1 MPSDLGEALAAT
13 DEASEG
19 PPPYETRGGGIFWIK
34 ETTNGPV
41 PIPLT
46 NFLAV
51 IASEIER
58 DDGVEHNLH
67 FEMQAELGGR
77 RHKFEIPA
85 AEFSGMSWVSRE
97 LGAKALLYP
106 GFTLRDHARA
116 AIQILSPPMPRRRVF
131 SHTGWREID
140 GNDYYLHSGGAIG
153 SLGVR
158 NDIETDL
165 GELSGFTI
173 AEPPVGDDLRVAIT
187 ASLRFLDAAPAHV
200 TVPLY
205 AGIWRSVIE
214 AADFALHIIGQTGVF
229 KSELA
234 ALLQQ
239 HFGAELDARRLAS
252 WSSTGNALEAQAF
265 TAKDALLVV
274 DDFAPG
280 GSQQDVA
287 RLQREAAR
295 LIRAQ
300 GNRSGR
306 QRMRPDG
313 SLRPVKP
320 PRGLILSTGE
330 DIPIGEL
337 IRARMLIVE
346 VGRGDV
352 DTAILSELQEAAAA
366 GMFARALAGFLQH
379 LARDLEGF
387 RSRFKEER
395 RRLRSEARAGHARTA
410 WLLADLGAALRL
422 FLQFADEERR
432 WEQCWEV
439 LLGCIATQDV
449 NQQSESPAHRFVAL
463 IGAAVSSKRAHIG
476 NAGDPD
482 GLPSDAGS
490 FGWQRRIVGTG
501 VGEREDWHPM
511 GPCIGWTDGE
521 TVYLEPES
529 AYALAQ
535 RMAGEGGHALGVGS
549 KTLWKRLDDAGLLVR
564 KDEGTKHNEGD
575 DRDQTKKGYRHRGIH
590 PPGIGAIGAI
600 RA

>member
-1 MPSDLGEALAAT
+1 MVHGKKVALVSHRSASKIAGAQTHLVDELRSWFGADRVLHVPVWVNLDGSLGREPTHRTRSFLFAALGAVAARLFDRDRISFFENGVVSLNLPPVAQVVGARATRTTHPQVLAGFHRVLVGVLGRPFHVDNPFAWMTKSEVVERISVNGCSDLRLGIDRPTLNRLVKARQRSTAKSSDMPSDLGEALAAT

-41 PIPLT
+41 SIPLT

-51 IASEIER
+51 ITSEIER

-131 SHTGWREID
+131 SHTGWRKID

-187 ASLRFLDAAPAHV
+187 ASLRFLDAAPAPV
-200 TVPLY
+200 TIPLY

-330 DIPIGEL
+330 DIPIGEFL
-337 IRARMLIVE
+337 I
-346 VGRGDV
+346 
-352 DTAILSELQEAAAA
+352 S
-366 GMFARALAGFLQH
+366 
-379 LARDLEGF
+379 
-387 RSRFKEER
+387 
-395 RRLRSEARAGHARTA
+395 
-410 WLLADLGAALRL
+410 
-422 FLQFADEERR
+422 
-432 WEQCWEV
+432 
-439 LLGCIATQDV
+439 
-449 NQQSESPAHRFVAL
+449 
-463 IGAAVSSKRAHIG
+463 
-476 NAGDPD
+476 
-482 GLPSDAGS
+482 
-490 FGWQRRIVGTG
+490 
-501 VGEREDWHPM
+501 
-511 GPCIGWTDGE
+511 GE
-521 TVYLEPES
+521 TAVDRLPQQPGQHVLRVS
-529 AYALAQ
+529 A
-535 RMAGEGGHALGVGS
+535 
-549 KTLWKRLDDAGLLVR
+549 T
-564 KDEGTKHNEGD
+564 
-575 DRDQTKKGYRHRGIH
+575 
-590 PPGIGAIGAI
+590 P
-600 RA
+600 